1 MFLAILLIGAGM
13 ATRYAWKQM
22 DRDFNRYD
30 NPDRVPYCVDIIQY
44 NSSEADRNVARKKYK
59 KLTGHEYDGPEY
71 QEK

>member
-1 MFLAILLIGAGM
+1 
-13 ATRYAWKQM
+13 M